1 MFSHDLRIPNNFIT
15 LENYKSKTNP
25 QTTNFC
31 EKLYIDD
38 PLALLLGQWSRSNL
52 TENEH
57 EMDST
62 FSSFVNSTVCS
73 NNDDEI
79 EDTEKSSE
87 KLPMSPFIL
96 PEPKNDSTYSNINEN
111 SFLNNCSSTTVPNTS
126 IEKSDEDMH
135 QSQGKCKKIVKIFQ
149 LLYYI
154 LLKIV

>member
-31 EKLYIDD
+31 EKLCIDD
-38 PLALLLGQWSRSNL
+38 PLALLLGQWSCSNL

-62 FSSFVNSTVCS
+62 FSSFLNSTVCS
-73 NNDDEI
+73 NNEDEI
-79 EDTEKSSE
+79 ENKSSE
-87 KLPMSPFIL
+87 KLSMSPFIL

-111 SFLNNCSSTTVPNTS
+111 SFLNNCSNITTPNKS
-126 IEKSDEDMH
+126 IEKSDEDIQ
-135 QSQGKCKKIVKIFQ
+135 QSQGKCCKILKMFQ
-149 LLYYI
+149 LF
-154 LLKIV
+154 

>member
-1 MFSHDLRIPNNFIT
+1 MFSHDLRIPNNFIS

-31 EKLYIDD
+31 EKLCIDD

-62 FSSFVNSTVCS
+62 FSSFLNSTVCS
-73 NNDDEI
+73 NNEDEI
-79 EDTEKSSE
+79 ENKSSE
-87 KLPMSPFIL
+87 KLSMSPFIL

-111 SFLNNCSSTTVPNTS
+111 SFLNNCSNITTPNKS
-126 IEKSDEDMH
+126 IEKSDEDIQ
-135 QSQGKCKKIVKIFQ
+135 QSQGKCCKILKMFQ
-149 LLYYI
+149 LF
-154 LLKIV
+154 